1 MKNNIDPQHEIAKSL
16 ARTLMERGWKMAL
29 AESCTGGLVSA
40 TLTDLAG
47 SSDWFER
54 GYITYSNTAKSECLD
69 VPMEMIKS
77 FGAVSEQVAKAMAE
91 GARRNAHVNVA
102 ISITGI
108 AGPTGGSPEKPVGTV
123 CFGWA
128 ITQDI
133 HNDEPATASTIV
145 ITKQFSGDRQTI
157 REQARDYALSKLLE
171 LLQNK

>member
-1 MKNNIDPQHEIAKSL
+1 MKNNIDPQHEIARAL
-16 ARTLMERGWKMAL
+16 ARILIERGWKIAL

-54 GYITYSNTAKSECLD
+54 GYVTYSNAAKSECLN
-69 VPMEMIKS
+69 VPAEIIES

-91 GARRNAHVNVA
+91 GAQQNANVNVA

-123 CFGWA
+123 CFGWVLKESVA
-128 ITQDI
+128 DGIENTTTQTR
-133 HNDEPATASTIV
+133 HFN
-145 ITKQFSGDRQTI
+145 GDRQTV
-157 REQARDYALSKLLE
+157 REQARDYALSTLLE
-171 LLQNK
+171 LLQ